1 MRLPIAALVIAA
13 AFFASIG
20 LKIGYA
26 GQEEHIVL
34 LYLFE
39 EGKGDKAV
47 DVSEKENDG
56 KIIDAEWTKEG
67 KFGGG
72 LEFNGKSSLIE
83 VEHHD
88 SLGPGEDKITVEAWF
103 KPLSFPAGH
112 PPIARKGSVAESG
125 WGFDTP
131 NGVLRGFVYTAPGN
145 AAIAEGKSTM
155 KLKEWNHVALV
166 YDGKEVRVYLN
177 AKLDGSAARSGN
189 INKNTAS
196 VWIGKKANENIWLH
210 GIMDELCIWNIAR
223 TEAEI
228 KEDMKGLKV
237 AAVEVSGKLTVSW
250 GVIKT
255 QY

>member
-1 MRLPIAALVIAA
+1 MRSFYTALVITAV
-13 AFFASIG
+13 FFAIS
-20 LKIGYA
+20 LKIGHA
-26 GQEEHIVL
+26 GQEEHTVI

-47 DVSEKENDG
+47 DVSGKGNNG

-88 SLGPGEDKITVEAWF
+88 SLVPGGDKITVEAWF

-145 AAIAEGKSTM
+145 PAIAEGKSTM
-155 KLKEWNHVALV
+155 TLKEWNHVAMV

-177 AKLDGSAARSGN
+177 AKLDGSVARSGN
-189 INKNTAS
+189 INKTTAS
-196 VWIGKKANENIWLH
+196 VWIGKKADENVWLH
-210 GIMDELCIWNIAR
+210 GILDELCIWNIAR
-223 TEAEI
+223 SEAEI
-228 KEDMKGLKV
+228 KEDMKGIKA
-237 AAVEVSGKLTVSW
+237 AAVEASGKLTVTW
-250 GVIKT
+250 GMIKT
-255 QY
+255 RY

>member
-1 MRLPIAALVIAA
+1 MRSFYTALAIAA

-26 GQEEHIVL
+26 GQEENIVI

-47 DVSEKENDG
+47 DVSGKGNNG

-88 SLGPGEDKITVEAWF
+88 SLVPGGDKITVEAWF
-103 KPLSFPAGH
+103 KPLSFPTGH

-131 NGVLRGFVYTAPGN
+131 GGRLRGFVYTAPGN

-155 KLKEWNHVALV
+155 KLNEWNHVAMV
-166 YDGKEVRVYLN
+166 YDGKELRVYLN
-177 AKLDGSAARSGN
+177 ANLDGSVARSGD

-196 VWIGKKANENIWLH
+196 VWIGKKADEAIWLH
-210 GIMDELCIWNIAR
+210 GILDDLCTWNIAR
-223 TEAEI
+223 SEAEI

-237 AAVEVSGKLTVSW
+237 AAVKASGKLTLSW
-250 GVIKT
+250 GAIKT